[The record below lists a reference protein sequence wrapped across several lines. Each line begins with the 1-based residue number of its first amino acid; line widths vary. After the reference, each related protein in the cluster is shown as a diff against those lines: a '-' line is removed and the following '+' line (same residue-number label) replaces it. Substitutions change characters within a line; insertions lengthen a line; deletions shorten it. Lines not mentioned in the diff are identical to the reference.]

1 MQILKTLAFC
11 SWADEVNLNDKD
23 LVKAIAEMVRGLHN
37 GNLGGHIYKKRIS
50 FPGRGKSGSART
62 IVAFKAQGKAIFL
75 YGFAKNKRENITRK
89 EEVALKYLAKTYF
102 SDNRINQAIEAGE
115 LIEVQL

>member
-1 MQILKTLAFC
+1 
-11 SWADEVNLNDKD
+11 
-23 LVKAIAEMVRGLHN
+23 
-37 GNLGGHIYKKRIS
+37 
-50 FPGRGKSGSART
+50 
-62 IVAFKAQGKAIFL
+62 L

-89 EEVALKYLAKTYF
+89 EEEALKYLAKTYF